1 MELKS
6 GQIFS
11 NHYKLIEQVGVGGF
25 SEVWK
30 ATDVQNPSLEV
41 AIKIFSGL
49 DSQGVKQFSSE
60 YANVF
65 KLNNTHILT
74 AKNYDTWERYT
85 FLVFPYCEKGS
96 LRNTFYLKKTFN
108 PAEIREILK
117 DIVSGLVYLHK
128 NEIIHNDLKPENFL
142 LSENGDWMITD
153 FGISV
158 NLKATMRKSM
168 QNAST
173 TSGAPPY
180 MSPEA
185 LKGKYRVSTA
195 TDIFSLGVI
204 IYEMCFGDVPWSGL
218 GGNALKDETT
228 PLPELPE
235 DFDADLNLLMQSCM
249 QYNPDKRPTA
259 KMMYDFLFGKSNIKS
274 ILIRS
279 GLKSNPK
286 KVKFF
291 YQIFTAFL
299 LLVFTIALVMF
310 SYKRW
315 NKKPDPEEIV
325 TIVDSTKKSNQNKI
339 IDNVDTSHLTND
351 IIGVD
356 TNYKRNDSIAKI
368 KAKIEAE
375 KREKAER
382 EKKEREKA
390 AREAQERAEREAQAK
405 LEREAKERAE
415 REARDKAEREAQAK
429 LERERKKEEKRIE
442 KEKEEKRKKS
452 PEELV
457 KHIRY
462 SASLTGIKCFGNYCE
477 INYRVHIFNL
487 NDYKVSFKIGGLK
500 YGVFN
505 NCIAS
510 GRNFRTTGEYG
521 YTEVTLSKNSPKDVY
536 FEARIHQNP
545 PYTCA
550 GVRAGNESNLEI
562 INLSAY

>member
-30 ATDVQNPSLEV
+30 AADVQNPSLEV

-195 TDIFSLGVI
+195 TDIFSLGVV

-259 KMMYDFLFGKSNIKS
+259 KMIYDFLFGKSNIKS

-315 NKKPDPEEIV
+315 NKKPDPEETV
-325 TIVDSTKKSNQNKI
+325 TIVDTTKKSNQNKI
-339 IDNVDTSHLTND
+339 IDNVDTLHSTID
-351 IIGVD
+351 IIDDD
-356 TNYKRNDSIAKI
+356 TNHNRTNRISEIE
-368 KAKIEAE
+368 AKIEAE

-382 EKKEREKA
+382 EKKEKEKEKA
-390 AREAQERAEREAQAK
+390 AREAQERAEREAQ
-405 LEREAKERAE
+405 EAKEKAE

-429 LERERKKEEKRIE
+429 LERERREEKRRE
-442 KEKEEKRKKS
+442 KEREEERKKS
-452 PEELV
+452 PEELI

-462 SASLTGIKCFGNYCE
+462 SASLTRHECFGNYCE
-477 INYRVHIFNL
+477 YFYRVHIYNS
-487 NDYKVSFKIGGLK
+487 NDYKVSFRIGGLK

-505 NCIAS
+505 NCIQS
-510 GRNFRTTGEYG
+510 GGNFRSKGEYG
-521 YTEVTLSKNSPKDVY
+521 YTEVTLSENSSTDVY
-536 FEARIHQNP
+536 FETRIRENP
-545 PYTCA
+545 PYNCA
-550 GVRAGNESNLEI
+550 GVYGNESNLKI
-562 INLSAY
+562 IDLSAD